1 MTQFETEVKPSLDFE
16 DVWPKLLSEAQE
28 EATKE
33 PILASFLHAIVLNHK
48 TIEDALSFLLAG
60 KLSGPSLQPML
71 MREMIDEVLKENPLM
86 SDQFKTDL
94 LAIYKRDPAAYNLLE
109 PFLHF
114 KGFHALQSYR
124 VAHNLWKQGRKGLAC
139 HLQNRMSELFGV
151 DIHPAA
157 KIGKGILIDH
167 ATSVVIGETAVVD
180 DDVSILHEVTLGGT
194 GNATGDRHPKVKQGV
209 LIGAGAK
216 ILGNVII
223 GEFSKIA
230 ASSVV
235 LTNIPPHST
244 AAGVPAQIIGK
255 PFADIPSYAMNH
267 LLIKP
272 DK

>member
-1 MTQFETEVKPSLDFE
+1 MKKESNT
-16 DVWPKLLSEAQE
+16 LSPPPDDIWNTLFE
-28 EATKE
+28 EATQEAAQE
-33 PILASFLHAIVLNHK
+33 PILASYLHAIVLNHK
-48 TIEDALSFLLAG
+48 TLEDALAFLLAG

-71 MREMIDEVLKENPLM
+71 MREVIDEVFRENLNIGKE
-86 SDQFKTDL
+86 FRADL
-94 LAIYKRDPAAYNLLE
+94 LAIQERDPAAYNLIE

-124 VAHNLWKQGRKGLAC
+124 VAHSLWKSNRKGLAS

-157 KIGKGILIDH
+157 RIGKGILIDH
-167 ATSVVIGETAVVD
+167 ATSVVIGETAIVE

-194 GNATGDRHPKVKQGV
+194 GNMIGDRHPKVRRGV

-216 ILGNVII
+216 ILGNVEI
-223 GEFSKIA
+223 GEYSKIA

-255 PFADIPSYAMNH
+255 PFAEIPSYEMNH
-267 LLIKP
+267 QLNKP
-272 DK
+272 GE

>member
-1 MTQFETEVKPSLDFE
+1 MENDSIWTQLF
-16 DVWPKLLSEAQE
+16 E
-28 EATKE
+28 EATKEAGKE
-33 PILASFLHAIVLNHK
+33 PILASFLHAIILNHK
-48 TIEDALSFLLAG
+48 TLEDSLAFLLAG

-71 MREMIDEVLKENPLM
+71 MRELIDEVFEANPNIG
-86 SDQFKTDL
+86 QEYRADL
-94 LAIYKRDPAAYNLLE
+94 AAIHERDPAAHNIIE

-124 VAHNLWKQGRKGLAC
+124 IAHALWKSERKGLAT

-157 KIGKGILIDH
+157 RIGKGILVDH
-167 ATSVVIGETAVVD
+167 ATSVVIGETAVIE

-194 GNATGDRHPKVKQGV
+194 GNVIGDRHPKVRKGV

-216 ILGNVII
+216 ILGNVEI
-223 GEFSKIA
+223 GEYSKIA

-267 LLIKP
+267 QLSKP
-272 DK
+272 EE

>member
-1 MTQFETEVKPSLDFE
+1 MSEQTTEPVTTE
-16 DVWPKLLSEAQE
+16 DMWSILWNEADE
-28 EATKE
+28 EAKKE
-33 PILASFLHAIVLNHK
+33 PILASYLHAIILNHK
-48 TIEDALSFLLAG
+48 SLEDALTFLLAG

-71 MREMIDEVLKENPLM
+71 MREVIDEAFDSSPTIRQQFRSDLK
-86 SDQFKTDL
+86 
-94 LAIYKRDPAAYNLLE
+94 AIFERDPAAYNYLE

-124 VAHNLWKQGRKGLAC
+124 VAHWLWTRGRNGLAC

-157 KIGKGILIDH
+157 VIGQGILIDH

-194 GNATGDRHPKVKQGV
+194 GNVSGDRHPKVKRGV

-216 ILGNVII
+216 ILGNVSI

-230 ASSVV
+230 AGSVV
-235 LTNIPPHST
+235 LTNIPSHST
-244 AAGVPAQIIGK
+244 AAGVPAKVVGK
-255 PFADIPSYAMNH
+255 PFVDIPSYAMNH
-267 LLIKP
+267 QLIRSS
-272 DK
+272 